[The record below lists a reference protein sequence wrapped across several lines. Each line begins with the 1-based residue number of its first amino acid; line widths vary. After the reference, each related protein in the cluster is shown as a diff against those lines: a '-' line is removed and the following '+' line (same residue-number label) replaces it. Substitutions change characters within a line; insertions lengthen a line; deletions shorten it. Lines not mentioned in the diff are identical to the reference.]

1 MEKKEIYGKERNN
14 VLVLFSFFSRK
25 YSMGDPHCK
34 LFIKHKE
41 LRQLYRRRNKKGGMP
56 EVGSRAKLEQLYKKG
71 RRVLNR
77 SESMGL

>member
-1 MEKKEIYGKERNN
+1 
-14 VLVLFSFFSRK
+14 
-25 YSMGDPHCK
+25 
-34 LFIKHKE
+34 
-41 LRQLYRRRNKKGGMP
+41 MP